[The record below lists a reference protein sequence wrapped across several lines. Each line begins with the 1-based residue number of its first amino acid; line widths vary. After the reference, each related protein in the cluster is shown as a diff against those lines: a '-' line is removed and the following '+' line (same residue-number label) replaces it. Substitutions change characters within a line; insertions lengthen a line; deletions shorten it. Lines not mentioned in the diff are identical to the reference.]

1 MVEKC
6 GIGRVVLSFILL
18 SAGTVALLLLFY
30 FLTLSPLS
38 ILSAQ
43 SIEEEAI
50 SIIDQS
56 FKTLRSSTAAFDL
69 LLKFKHIRSTE
80 AINNHLMRKFN
91 DILIQFCK
99 EVPCCKQENKNRNSL
114 LTCSYQ
120 LLTVIVY
127 ISIWLLTYLALNIL
141 VLLVCFNVPSS

>member
-1 MVEKC
+1 MH
-6 GIGRVVLSFILL
+6 
-18 SAGTVALLLLFY
+18 
-30 FLTLSPLS
+30 SPLS
-38 ILSAQ
+38 VQ

-114 LTCSYQ
+114 LTCSVNCDCVHFN
-120 LLTVIVY
+120 LAVNM
-127 ISIWLLTYLALNIL
+127 ALNIL
-141 VLLVCFNVPSS
+141 VLLVCFNVPSDSLANQVQISDLLSYTAAGGKQK

>member
-1 MVEKC
+1 MKTHSLWWR
-6 GIGRVVLSFILL
+6 ILALAVLFCPSLVSWYSCIAVIIL
-18 SAGTVALLLLFY
+18 FH
-30 FLTLSPLS
+30 FLTLSPLPAVC
-38 ILSAQ
+38 AQ

-99 EVPCCKQENKNRNSL
+99 EVQSCSQKNNNRNCP
-114 LTCSYQ
+114 LTSSYPW
-120 LLTVIVY
+120 LTVVVY
-127 ISIWLLTYLALNIL
+127 NLICTVKIIGLEFHITCL
-141 VLLVCFNVPSS
+141 F

>member
-1 MVEKC
+1 MM
-6 GIGRVVLSFILL
+6 
-18 SAGTVALLLLFY
+18 
-30 FLTLSPLS
+30 
-38 ILSAQ
+38 SAQ

-99 EVPCCKQENKNRNSL
+99 EVQSCKLETNCE
-114 LTCSYQ
+114 LT
-120 LLTVIVY
+120 
-127 ISIWLLTYLALNIL
+127 
-141 VLLVCFNVPSS
+141 NVQC